1 MSLNIKNLYLV
12 NLGCNKNL
20 VDSEVMLHRL
30 RGYNLIDNPE
40 YADVIVV
47 NTCGFIGDAKVESI
61 DTILE
66 LHDVRKKDSLLVAAG
81 CLTQRYQ
88 EEIAS
93 DMPEID
99 IVTGVGDYD
108 KIDELIEL
116 RESRFSPTTYLSDA
130 PRVITGSSYHAYIK
144 ISEGCNQKCSFCA
157 IPNFKGR
164 LQSRRVSSILQEV
177 QSLIDE
183 GYYDFT
189 FISQDTSS
197 YGWDI
202 KERDYLIKLIKA
214 IDEIDGVK
222 SARVLYLYP
231 TTTSKEL
238 VQAIIDSPK
247 FHNYFDMPIQHIN
260 NEMLKKQMKR
270 GHGKDKIVELI
281 SIMKKAPDAYL
292 RTGVI
297 VGHPFESDEMYE
309 ELVEYIK
316 EIGFNRVSV
325 FTYFDEEG
333 TPSYEY
339 ANKIDEKI
347 IQNRANRLKNL
358 YEDEIYPKKL
368 KEYIG
373 KTIDIVIDG
382 ESDEHEYL
390 LSARAL
396 VWAPDI
402 DGEIY
407 VNDSELGDN
416 NELLYGVIYKAYIS
430 ELVGDK
436 LLARVIS

>member
-157 IPNFKGR
+157 IPNFKG
-164 LQSRRVSSILQEV
+164 
-177 QSLIDE
+177 
-183 GYYDFT
+183 
-189 FISQDTSS
+189 
-197 YGWDI
+197 
-202 KERDYLIKLIKA
+202 
-214 IDEIDGVK
+214 
-222 SARVLYLYP
+222 
-231 TTTSKEL
+231 
-238 VQAIIDSPK
+238 
-247 FHNYFDMPIQHIN
+247 
-260 NEMLKKQMKR
+260 
-270 GHGKDKIVELI
+270 
-281 SIMKKAPDAYL
+281 
-292 RTGVI
+292 
-297 VGHPFESDEMYE
+297 
-309 ELVEYIK
+309 
-316 EIGFNRVSV
+316 
-325 FTYFDEEG
+325 
-333 TPSYEY
+333 
-339 ANKIDEKI
+339 
-347 IQNRANRLKNL
+347 
-358 YEDEIYPKKL
+358 
-368 KEYIG
+368 
-373 KTIDIVIDG
+373 
-382 ESDEHEYL
+382 
-390 LSARAL
+390 
-396 VWAPDI
+396 
-402 DGEIY
+402 
-407 VNDSELGDN
+407 
-416 NELLYGVIYKAYIS
+416 
-430 ELVGDK
+430 
-436 LLARVIS
+436 